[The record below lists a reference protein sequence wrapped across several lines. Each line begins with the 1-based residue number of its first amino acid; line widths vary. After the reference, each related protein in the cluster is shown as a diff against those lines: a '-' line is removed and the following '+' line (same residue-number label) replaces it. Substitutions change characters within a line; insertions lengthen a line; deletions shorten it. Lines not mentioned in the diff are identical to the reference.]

1 MKNEKMVTR
10 TISTLYVDAMTL
22 NVETAEVCTYS
33 FTAPLKLKDNPRS
46 ILTYLRLHNE
56 TDTLKIASI
65 VSTEVRTALMG
76 MPESLFIEH
85 AQILPDRN
93 SKEN

>member
-33 FTAPLKLKDNPRS
+33 FTAPIKLKDNPRS

-56 TDTLKIASI
+56 TDTLKIATI
-65 VSTEVRTALMG
+65 VNTEVRTALMG
-76 MPESLFIEH
+76 MPESVFIEH
-85 AQILPDRN
+85 ATVLPPRSTND
-93 SKEN
+93 

>member
-33 FTAPLKLKDNPRS
+33 FTAPIKLKDNPRS

-65 VSTEVRTALMG
+65 VNTEVRTALMG
-76 MPESLFIEH
+76 MPESVFIEH
-85 AQILPDRN
+85 ATVLPPRSTND
-93 SKEN
+93 